1 MPPSIIRVRHSKSF
15 PYTVKK
21 AFATALALVA
31 PKITTLLVN
40 ITGKTS
46 EL

>member
-1 MPPSIIRVRHSKSF
+1 MPPSIIRVRQSKSF

-21 AFATALALVA
+21 AFATAVS
-31 PKITTLLVN
+31 PKISTNLVN
-40 ITGKTS
+40 IVGIYKTS

>member
-1 MPPSIIRVRHSKSF
+1 MPPSIIRVRQSKSF
-15 PYTVKK
+15 PYTEKK
-21 AFATALALVA
+21 AFVKANEVSL
-31 PKITTLLVN
+31 KISTNLMI